1 MTIEQAIR
9 LLDPK
14 TTREETLRI
23 GFEAGHRGA
32 KAGIKAVEEAYKLA
46 CEAMMIYD
54 RAIKDV
60 VRLSTENSEL
70 KEEIGRLRAER
81 GDIENVE

>member
-1 MTIEQAIR
+1 MTIEQAIK

-23 GFEAGHRGA
+23 GFEAGYRGA

-46 CEAMMIYD
+46 CECMAVCD
-54 RAIKDV
+54 RAIKDNV
-60 VRLSTENSEL
+60 KLTVENNE
-70 KEEIGRLRAER
+70 LRAE
-81 GDIENVE
+81 IERLKKLA